1 MTATR
6 TPRTW
11 TTLETPDRIVATAGD
26 GAQVAAVRLG
36 NEWLV
41 AATEADADQPWFSEW
56 FTRGLARREVRY
68 LTTRRMRYPPG

>member
-11 TTLETPDRIVATAGD
+11 SLIETEGRIVATAGD
-26 GAQVAAVRLG
+26 GAQVAAIKLRDQ
-36 NEWLV
+36 WLV
-41 AATEADADQPWFSEW
+41 VATEADADQPWFSEW

-68 LTTRRMRYPPG
+68 LTTRRMRYPPD